1 MGQFTLHLPIPSTS
15 SHFFR
20 SSPHSSQGGLNLF
33 HRMPLSVHNPNPQP
47 SPFSYCHHQL
57 YSNYQ
62 EKHQLPSPTMLKLS
76 RKAPTH
82 ITNYTRTI
90 KKSTNTHHQLYLNYQ
105 EKHQLPSPTILKLS
119 RKTTSCHHQPYL
131 SYQEKHQLSSPT
143 IRLNYPENTSLS

>member
-47 SPFSYCHHQL
+47 SPCSYCHHQL

-90 KKSTNTHHQLYLNYQ
+90 KKSTNTHHQLCLNYQ

-119 RKTTSCHHQPYL
+119 REAPTVITNCTFKL
-131 SYQEKHQLSSPT
+131 SRKH
-143 IRLNYPENTSLS
+143 IPELNTSFHGLYTYIYI